1 MHWVWKNVI
10 WCNFILPAP
19 ICMASKKNKL
29 KSYKTHVVIL
39 KYCLINYYFANNP
52 TCTRKPCI
60 FFYNLRVILKKMVGY
75 QRWLSKEPVC
85 YGRGLKWCLIAVTH
99 AHTRTTRTVHWS
111 MASSKSCLHHWT
123 PCLQY
128 KHCCNEWMTQ
138 YHHVTYKLQIKVRET
153 TWGWLCVFY
162 SYEFL
167 LFTCQ
172 ILDIGAGT
180 L

>member
-85 YGRGLKWCLIAVTH
+85 YGRGLEMMSFCSLPLHMLILEPREPSTGQWLRQNLVFIT
-99 AHTRTTRTVHWS
+99 
-111 MASSKSCLHHWT
+111 
-123 PCLQY
+123 
-128 KHCCNEWMTQ
+128 E
-138 YHHVTYKLQIKVRET
+138 HHVYNINTSVMSEWRNSTTSHTNYK
-153 TWGWLCVFY
+153 
-162 SYEFL
+162 
-167 LFTCQ
+167 
-172 ILDIGAGT
+172 
-180 L
+180 